1 MRLLQRDLKLVSL
14 IKSDGRRYDGIRA
27 NLQSNVGKML
37 TQAMKIPFEE
47 GDVIERTLPNGNTE
61 QFEIVQI
68 NYSSD
73 FMNMD
78 IKKNIKKKEAVNT
91 VTIGDKT
98 MLKEKIQELIKEADL
113 IVKEELHKPERGM
126 VFPEYISGPRY
137 EKWMSDIYILSQREL
152 LEHPLHEELEKLA
165 QKRNQMQ
172 SSINKIVGVLKSVLT
187 DEVFWTKLNNEQEM
201 LGMSKKVF
209 IVHGHDETAKVTV
222 ARFLDKAGFEPIIL
236 HEQANLGKTIIEK
249 LDYYTDVDF
258 AIVLY
263 TECDLGRAK
272 EENVDKERYRARQN
286 VVYEHGYL
294 IGKLGREKVFA
305 LVKGDVETPG
315 DISGVVYTQMDGMGA
330 WKMDLARDMKAVGLP
345 IDMNALL

>member
-1 MRLLQRDLKLVSL
+1 MRLLQRDLKPVSL
-14 IKSDGRRYDGIRA
+14 IKSDGSRYDDIRA

-47 GDVIERTLPNGNTE
+47 GDIIERTLPNGIIE
-61 QFEIVQI
+61 QYEIVQI

-78 IKKNIKKKEAVNT
+78 INKIVKKKEVVNT
-91 VTIGDKT
+91 VTVGDKSIFT
-98 MLKEKIQELIKEADL
+98 
-113 IVKEELHKPERGM
+113 EELHKPERGM

-137 EKWMSDIYILSQREL
+137 EKWMSDVYIISQREL
-152 LEHPLHEELEKLA
+152 LEHPLHEELGKLS

-172 SSINKIVGVLKSVLT
+172 SSINKIVGILKSVLT
-187 DEVFWTKLNNEQEM
+187 DEVFWAKSNIEQEM

-209 IVHGHDETAKVTV
+209 IVHGHDETAKITV
-222 ARFLDKAGFEPIIL
+222 ARVLEKAGFEPIIL

-272 EENVDKERYRARQN
+272 EETVDKERYRARQN

-315 DISGVVYTQMDGMGA
+315 DISGVVYTQMDGAGA

-345 IDMNALL
+345 IDMNDLI

>member
-1 MRLLQRDLKLVSL
+1 MRLLQRDLKPVSL
-14 IKSDGRRYDGIRA
+14 IKSDGSRYDDIRA

-47 GDVIERTLPNGNTE
+47 GDIIERTLPNGITE
-61 QFEIVQI
+61 QYKIVQI

-78 IKKNIKKKEAVNT
+78 INKIVKKKEVVNT
-91 VTIGDKT
+91 VTVGDKSI
-98 MLKEKIQELIKEADL
+98 LKEKIQELIKEADA

-137 EKWMSDIYILSQREL
+137 EKWMSDVYIISQREL
-152 LEHPLHEELEKLA
+152 LEHPLHEELGKLA
-165 QKRNQMQ
+165 QKRNQME
-172 SSINKIVGVLKSVLT
+172 SSINKIVGILKSVLT
-187 DEVFWTKLNNEQEM
+187 DEVFWAKSNNEQGI

-209 IVHGHDETAKVTV
+209 IVHGHDETAKITV
-222 ARFLDKAGFEPIIL
+222 ARVLEKAGFEPIIL

-272 EENVDKERYRARQN
+272 EETVDKERYRARQN

-294 IGKLGREKVFA
+294 IGKIGREKVFA

-315 DISGVVYTQMDGMGA
+315 DISGVVYTPMDGAGA

-345 IDMNALL
+345 IDMNDLI